1 MYRSITGYGRN
12 AIAVKTAYVGES
24 KICRY
29 EIPYG
34 VTGIIK
40 HTGLKGRVKGI
51 MHRWEY
57 RNVESPGCGV
67 DTHDEALNGK
77 IVSPLWEVRYNR
89 S

>member
-51 MHRWEY
+51 MHR
-57 RNVESPGCGV
+57 
-67 DTHDEALNGK
+67 
-77 IVSPLWEVRYNR
+77 
-89 S
+89 